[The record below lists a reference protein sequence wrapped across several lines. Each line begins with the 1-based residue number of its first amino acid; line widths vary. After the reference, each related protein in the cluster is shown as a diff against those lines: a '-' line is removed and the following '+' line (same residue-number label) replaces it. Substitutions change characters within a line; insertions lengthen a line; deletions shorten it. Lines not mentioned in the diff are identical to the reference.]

1 MQNFQPYIV
10 QPGDTL
16 WGIAKRQTGS
26 GQNWHDLYAQNK
38 SVVGSNPNLIFPG
51 QRLNF
56 GAPPPA
62 APPLRPMGPARMDS
76 PAPPIQPGVLPA
88 FGDDALGRIAF
99 NDAGF
104 APPMV
109 PQMDFGNGMA
119 GLPPVSPP
127 PQPPMPNP
135 ALPAPYGGGVTDNI
149 ARPQIPTPTPAAPQ
163 PMPDTNKGY
172 ADKRLPQ
179 EVYSLLADAQRQVDA
194 RDAAI
199 RGEIDT
205 LGKEIKRRNNAV
217 AFGML
222 FGGKPAMAN
231 TLPALQQSYNALVTQ
246 AMEESRRGQEYM
258 RKMYAMYDP
267 VTIDA
272 QYRLGQLDIGRRNA
286 TTNEGRLAD
295 SQARTGIQR
304 GQLDRQTAA
313 DEYRQKHDGQLLQ
326 QRQAENMAR
335 QSDNAQRD
343 MAAAMRFQ
351 QQQEEHRADRTSRE
365 NIAAAGRAQAE
376 KLAKL
381 RQDYKDSLNEN
392 KGHQQDDK
400 TRRQRL
406 SKLEA
411 TFNKPP
417 KGLRREDVYDT
428 IAGEFTQ
435 QEHEAVAK
443 KLKADPTFL
452 ALPKAGRY
460 DMYIRSLLASGLN
473 TRK

>member
-26 GQNWHDLYAQNK
+26 GQNWHDLYARNK

-56 GAPPPA
+56 GTPQAQPPA
-62 APPLRPMGPARMDS
+62 LQPMGPSRMDT
-76 PAPPIQPGVLPA
+76 PVQPMQPGILPA
-88 FGDDALGRIAF
+88 FGDDAPGRIAF
-99 NDAGF
+99 DDAGF

-109 PQMDFGNGMA
+109 PKMDFGNGMS

-127 PQPPMPNP
+127 PQTPIPNP
-135 ALPAPYGGGVTDNI
+135 ALPTPYGGGVADNTTRPQLPVPT
-149 ARPQIPTPTPAAPQ
+149 AQPQIPA
-163 PMPDTNKGY
+163 DNKGY

-179 EVYSLLADAQRQVDA
+179 EVYSLLADAQRQVDE
-194 RDAAI
+194 RDAAM
-199 RGEIDT
+199 RGELDR

-258 RKMYAMYDP
+258 RKMYAMYDSG
-267 VTIDA
+267 TIDA

-326 QRQAENMAR
+326 QRQAENIAR
-335 QSDNAQRD
+335 QNDNAQRD

-351 QQQEEHRADRTSRE
+351 QRQAEHRADRASKE
-365 NIAAAGRAQAE
+365 NIAAATRAQAL
-376 KLAKL
+376 KLFQL
-381 RQDYKDSLNEN
+381 RGQGKDSQTQV
-392 KGHQQDDK
+392 KATQQADK
-400 TRRQRL
+400 VRRQRL
-406 SKLEA
+406 TKLEG
-411 TFNKPP
+411 TLNKPP
-417 KGLRREDVYDT
+417 KGLNLASIYDG
-428 IAGEFTQ
+428 IANEFTAEEVQ
-435 QEHEAVAK
+435 AVANQ
-443 KLKADPTFL
+443 LKANVQFRNAATADRHNMFAR
-452 ALPKAGRY
+452 ALLSSA
-460 DMYIRSLLASGLN
+460 LT
-473 TRK
+473 TRR